1 MDSAEQ
7 ANIVT
12 DPIDEA
18 KCPKCGAALEVG
30 GIPAFTEIEC
40 PTCQATFPVPAKF
53 GNFLLLKCLG
63 QGGMGGVY
71 QAMDT
76 GLNREVGIKVMLKS
90 LGDDPQFVENFQRE
104 AQAAAK
110 LNNPNIAQ
118 IYAFGKENG
127 QPYIAMELLTGGSLD
142 KMMAKD
148 GPLEP
153 GIVMRI
159 GEQIA
164 RGLSD
169 AADAG
174 LVHGDVKP
182 ENILFD
188 NDHNAK
194 LVDFGLAAMMS
205 PENEIW
211 GTPYYISPEKVL
223 RQKTDFR
230 ADIYSLGGTLYHAIC
245 GVPPFDGP
253 DSSAV
258 VKARF
263 ETPLKPMSE
272 IRKGISP
279 ELDAIIARMLET
291 DPAKRYPT
299 YRSLL
304 NDIEKYLKS
313 IGPVSMKA
321 KKKIVIKGSKA
332 ASAATAAPSAS
343 DTQLPEGMTPI
354 TDLETG
360 TELTPIANLEEED
373 NRADKY
379 RGCKLFALIGLGLLL
394 LVGLGI
400 GGWFWYDAAQE
411 KGKEKQ
417 EQRAL
422 VDSIEKYRAAIQD
435 HVQKANLSLDKVKK
449 YPEEALK
456 IADGIAA
463 EVGEVLNESAREQL
477 KKVEVPELPLP
488 PEFSDQPQQGQQ
500 AAAAP
505 QNAET
510 NAPAAGT
517 NAVADVGALT
527 NKLAEIQKK
536 VLDGFAKA
544 KMKPEDMAKIMMQA
558 QLGQLK
564 ELPPA
569 LAAVTNEAIALL
581 KDVPVDELLK
591 LPEAAAIPEPVKQ
604 LLKKQLEAAGVAA
617 APAAEETPAEEAQ
630 PEQQQEEEPNDGA
643 TIVASVQG
651 VYEEVYQIQA
661 AYSLAERMVAKIKET
676 AQEAEKYKEDNQTT
690 HDALKKIMD
699 RISKMYQMFV
709 TDTHITKMGSAVSR
723 IRKAPD
729 TVRTEIS
736 SLLEMRRQAKLA
748 AEKKAKEEAEA
759 AQRQKEAEELKAKT
773 DAEVQ
778 KVLAGEQIILE
789 NLKDL
794 EFKKALR
801 NLDEIKEELETD
813 GGKDALTNAKLRVRG
828 LEAFHDHMVTNVVG
842 YKSARGWSISASDK
856 RQITLNGKNKLL
868 WQEIYNNRTEIFV
881 ELLRSKVDNDDEMKS
896 LLLSQRRKLLQN
908 AALALMVFC
917 QGGPYA
923 ASAKKEA
930 KRLVDKAIEKMDVPE
945 EDVKLLIP
953 ALYEEAAPLAPA
965 ASDTNEKEEKEEK
978 EDK

>member
-142 KMMAKD
+142 KMMAKE
-148 GPLEP
+148 GPLDP

-223 RQKTDFR
+223 QQKTDFR

-253 DSSAV
+253 DTSAV

-279 ELDAIIARMLET
+279 ELDAIISRMLET

-313 IGPVSMKA
+313 VGPVSMKA

-332 ASAATAAPSAS
+332 ATAATSSPS

-360 TELTPIANLEEED
+360 AQMTPIADVEEED

-422 VDSIEKYRAAIQD
+422 VDSIEKYRVAIQD

-463 EVGEVLNESAREQL
+463 EVGEVLNESAREQM
-477 KKVEVPELPLP
+477 KKVDVPELPLP
-488 PEFSDQPQQGQQ
+488 PEFSDQPQQQQ

-510 NAPAAGT
+510 NAPAAIT
-517 NAVADVGALT
+517 NAVVDAGALT

-536 VLDGFAKA
+536 VLESFTKA
-544 KMKPEDMAKIMMQA
+544 KMKPEDMAKIMMQS
-558 QLGQLK
+558 QMGQLK

-569 LAAVTNEAIALL
+569 LAAVTNEAVALL
-581 KDVPVDELLK
+581 KDVPIDELLK
-591 LPEAAAIPEPVKQ
+591 LPEAASIPEPMKQ
-604 LLKKQLEAAGVAA
+604 FLKKQLEAAGVAA
-617 APAAEETPAEEAQ
+617 APAAEEKTAEEGAAQ
-630 PEQQQEEEPNDGA
+630 TEQQEEEPNDA
-643 TIVASVQG
+643 TTVIASVRG
-651 VYEEVYQIQA
+651 VYEEAYQVQA
-661 AYSLAERMVAKIKET
+661 SYSLAERMVARIKET
-676 AQEAEKYKEDNQTT
+676 AQEAEKYKEDNQATQE
-690 HDALKKIMD
+690 ALKKIMD
-699 RISKMYQMFV
+699 RIGKMYQMFI
-709 TDTHITKMGSAVSR
+709 TDTHITKMSSAVNR

-801 NLDEIKEELETD
+801 HLDEIKEDLETD
-813 GGKDALTNAKLRVRG
+813 GGKDALTNAKMRVRG

-856 RQITLNGKNKLL
+856 RQITLNGKNKIL
-868 WQEIYNNRTEIFV
+868 WKEIYNNRTEIFV

-917 QGGPYA
+917 QGSPYA

-930 KRLVDKAIEKMDVPE
+930 KRLADKAIEKMDVPE

-953 ALYEEAAPLAPA
+953 SLYEEAAPLAPA
-965 ASDTNEKEEKEEK
+965 ASDNTEKEEKEEK